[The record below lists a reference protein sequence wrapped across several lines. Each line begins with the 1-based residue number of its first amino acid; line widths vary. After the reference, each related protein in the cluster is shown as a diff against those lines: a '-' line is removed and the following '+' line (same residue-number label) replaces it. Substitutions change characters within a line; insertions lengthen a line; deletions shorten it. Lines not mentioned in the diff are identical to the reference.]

1 MKLDLREERV
11 RLDFPNALALYKF
24 DERERLSP
32 TFHGAPMK
40 AVDVLAEFPTFQLW
54 IEIKEYTPEEIQEM
68 KDERDKGKPGE
79 LHHKTWLVNNFKYKF
94 RDTFLYRFCEEKIDL
109 PVVYVCL
116 TNFDHA
122 LNIFFR
128 RQLINQLPTGKVMP
142 DRWRK
147 ELIAKNH
154 VFVVD
159 EGDWQRNLEQKFGTC
174 VRY

>member
-122 LNIFFR
+122 LNIFFSQATDKPAPNWQGHAKSMEKRTHCKESCLCSR
-128 RQLINQLPTGKVMP
+128 R
-142 DRWRK
+142 R
-147 ELIAKNH
+147 
-154 VFVVD
+154 
-159 EGDWQRNLEQKFGTC
+159 
-174 VRY
+174 